1 MQQTV
6 ETAQNDIK
14 SRIKY
19 LKLMIQ
25 VLAPLVVIIGLIG
38 VPFLSDIEPYWK
50 IPTVLPASGFLLV
63 SLISYMLLKFQRYYS
78 AIYLYVYGFI
88 FAPFAATVNGS
99 ASSPGLLG
107 LMVGGIIIASVL
119 FRKRPAVIVSTIV
132 TMVAVL
138 SLIVLFP
145 ILDQLALFISIS
157 VVVCLSALVIIFK
170 AINDEFEKKRREKLE
185 EVNIT
190 LIEQNKK
197 LKKIN
202 DELDRFI
209 YSVSHDI
216 RAPLSSVTGLV
227 NLYKIERNP
236 ETKDAYVNHIESSIS
251 RLDNYASDIVDFARN
266 SRTELT
272 PVRIKIKEYLSS
284 IYSQLDNLYPTNEIS
299 YEVYTNGIEEIITDQ
314 ERLGIILRN
323 IISNSIKYSNRS
335 ADSYIKC
342 EIEQVNLKSIIRIK
356 DNGIGIEESQMD
368 KVFDMFHRGSELSD
382 GSGLG
387 LYIARET
394 AEVLGGE
401 IKLSSKFMEFTELS
415 IELPN
420 LNLQD

>member
-1 MQQTV
+1 MN
-6 ETAQNDIK
+6 ESIDSAQFDIK
-14 SRIKY
+14 SRMKY
-19 LKLMIQ
+19 LKLMIW
-25 VLAPLVVIIGLIG
+25 VLIPLVVVIGLIG
-38 VPFLSDIEPYWK
+38 VPYFSDVESYWET
-50 IPTVLPASGFLLV
+50 PTVLPASGFLLI
-63 SLISYMLLKFQRYYS
+63 SLISYILLKFQRYYL

-88 FAPFAATVNGS
+88 FAPFIATINGS
-99 ASSPGLLG
+99 ATSPGLIG

-119 FRKRPAVIVSTIV
+119 FKKRPAVIISTIV
-132 TMVAVL
+132 TIIAAL

-145 ILDQLALFISIS
+145 NVNQLAIFISIS

-170 AINDEFEKKRREKLE
+170 AINDEFENNRRKKLE

-227 NLYKIERNP
+227 NLYKMERNP
-236 ETKDAYVNHIESSIS
+236 EIKDVYVNHIESSIS
-251 RLDNYASDIVDFARN
+251 RLNNYTSDIVDFVRN
-266 SRTELT
+266 GRTEPT
-272 PVRIKIKEYLSS
+272 PVRIKIEEFLNN
-284 IYSQLDNLYPTNEIS
+284 IYAQLDHLIPINQIS
-299 YEVYTNGIEEIITDQ
+299 FEVYTNGIEEIISDQ

-323 IISNSIKYSNRS
+323 IFSNSIKYANRS
-335 ADSYIKC
+335 SDSYIKC
-342 EIEQVNLKSIIRIK
+342 EIEQVNSKHIIRIK
-356 DNGIGIEESQMD
+356 DNGIGIEASQID
-368 KVFDMFHRGSELSD
+368 KVFNMFHRGSELSD

-401 IKLSSKFMEFTELS
+401 INISSKFMEFTELS
-415 IELPN
+415 IELPK
-420 LNLQD
+420 LHLQD

>member
-1 MQQTV
+1 MNESINSDQF
-6 ETAQNDIK
+6 DIK
-14 SRIKY
+14 NRIKY
-19 LKLMIQ
+19 LNLMIW
-25 VLAPLVVIIGLIG
+25 VLFPLVVMIGLIG
-38 VPFLSDIEPYWK
+38 VPFFSDIEPYWK
-50 IPTVLPASGFLLV
+50 TPTVFPASGFLLV
-63 SLISYMLLKFQRYYS
+63 SLISYILLKFQRYYL

-88 FAPFAATVNGS
+88 FAPFIATVNGS
-99 ASSPGLLG
+99 ASSPGLIG

-119 FRKRPAVIVSTIV
+119 FKKRSAVIVSTIV
-132 TMVAVL
+132 TMVAAL

-145 ILDQLALFISIS
+145 NVNQLAIFISIS

-170 AINDEFEKKRREKLE
+170 AINDEFEKKRRERLE
-185 EVNIT
+185 GVNIT

-227 NLYKIERNP
+227 NLYKIESNP
-236 ETKDAYVNHIESSIS
+236 ETKNAYVNHIESSIS
-251 RLDNYASDIVDFARN
+251 RLNNYTSDIVDFARN
-266 SRTELT
+266 SRTE
-272 PVRIKIKEYLSS
+272 PNQVRIKIKEFLNS
-284 IYSQLDNLYPTNEIS
+284 IYNQLDHLHPVNEIT
-299 YEVYTNGIEEIITDQ
+299 YEVHTNGIEEIIADQ

-323 IISNSIKYSNRS
+323 IISNSIKYANRS

-342 EIEQVNLKSIIRIK
+342 EIEQVNSKSIIRIK
-356 DNGIGIEESQMD
+356 DNGIGIEESQLD
-368 KVFDMFHRGSELSD
+368 KVFNMFHRGSVLSD

-394 AEVLGGE
+394 VEVIGGE
-401 IKLSSKFMEFTELS
+401 IKIASKIMEFTELT

-420 LNLQD
+420 LSLHD

>member
-1 MQQTV
+1 MNESINSVQF
-6 ETAQNDIK
+6 DIK

-19 LKLMIQ
+19 LNLMIW
-25 VLAPLVVIIGLIG
+25 VLAPLVVMIGLIG
-38 VPFLSDIEPYWK
+38 VPFFSDIEPYWK
-50 IPTVLPASGFLLV
+50 TPTVLPASGFLLV
-63 SLISYMLLKFQRYYS
+63 SLISYILLKFQRYYS

-88 FAPFAATVNGS
+88 FAPFIATVNGS
-99 ASSPGLLG
+99 ASSPGLIG

-132 TMVAVL
+132 TMVAAL

-145 ILDQLALFISIS
+145 NLNQLAIFISIS

-170 AINDEFEKKRREKLE
+170 AINDEFENNRRKKLE
-185 EVNIT
+185 EVNMT
-190 LIEQNKK
+190 LLDQNKK

-227 NLYKIERNP
+227 NLYKIESNP
-236 ETKDAYVNHIESSIS
+236 ETKDAYVNHIENSIS
-251 RLDNYASDIVDFARN
+251 RLDNYTSDIVDFARN
-266 SRTELT
+266 SRTEPT
-272 PVRIKIKEYLSS
+272 PVRIKIKEYLNS
-284 IYSQLDNLYPTNEIS
+284 IYSQLNHLYPIHEIT

-323 IISNSIKYSNRS
+323 IISNSIKYANRS

-342 EIEQVNLKSIIRIK
+342 EIEQVNSKNIIRIK
-356 DNGIGIEESQMD
+356 DNGMGIEESQMD
-368 KVFDMFHRGSELSD
+368 KVFNMFHRGSVLSD

-401 IKLSSKFMEFTELS
+401 IKIASKFMEFTELS

-420 LNLQD
+420 LNLQE